1 MKTLPIILTIMLLTG
16 CAGMGMQD
24 TSGMSGGSGWSGAGG
39 TNQNQDSH
47 PQSGEL
53 LHSWGYPYNY

>member
-1 MKTLPIILTIMLLTG
+1 MKTFPIILTIVLLTG

-24 TSGMSGGSGWSGAGG
+24 TSGMSGGSGAA
-39 TNQNQDSH
+39 NQNQDSH